1 VKEGVQMK
9 DQAIVIEALN
19 EAGEIIAEYLEPGPR
34 DAEATVNRLIQTLD
48 NVRLAEALELL
59 EKEFGLKVGN

>member
-1 VKEGVQMK
+1 MN

-34 DAEATVNRLIQTLD
+34 DTKATVNRLIETLD
-48 NVRLAEALELL
+48 NQRLAAALERLGRDGIKSGEL
-59 EKEFGLKVGN
+59 AVGTP